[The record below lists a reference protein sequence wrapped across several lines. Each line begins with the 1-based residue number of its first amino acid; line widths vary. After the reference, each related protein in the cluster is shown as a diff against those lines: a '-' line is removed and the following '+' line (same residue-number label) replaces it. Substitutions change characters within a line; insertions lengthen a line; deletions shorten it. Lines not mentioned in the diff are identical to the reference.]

1 MTELETDPQK
11 TAQRLSDLD
20 ESERNH
26 LFSQLQERMPAVWD
40 AWRLGLEDESVVV
53 VPSVALDPAA
63 PGAGSLSQ
71 AFEERLLFLLL
82 LLRQPRLRMIY
93 VTAMPI
99 KPSIIEYYL
108 ALLPGV
114 IPSHAMARLS
124 LLSVGDSSPRPL
136 SAKLLDRPRMLSKI
150 AAVIPNR
157 QLCHLIPYSTTAL
170 ERDIALTL
178 GIPMYAADP
187 RLAQLGSKK
196 GCRRLFAEEGVQHPL
211 GAEDLH
217 GFEDVTDA
225 IMKMLEE
232 RPSIEE
238 VIVKLNEG
246 VSGAGNALVDLRGIA
261 DTAGSDRRSDVAQ
274 RVRTMQLESP
284 TTSMAAYEAKFEQ
297 NGGVV
302 EERIVGVELLSPSV
316 QLRVR
321 PDRSVEL
328 LSTHDQLLG
337 GASGQTY
344 LGCIFPADPAYS
356 RLISAPAM
364 TIGER
369 LATEGALGRFAV
381 DFVVNRD
388 AAGRW
393 SAYAI
398 ELNLRKG
405 GTTHPFLTLQFLTDG
420 SYDGAS
426 GRFLLPGGEQRHL
439 VATDHFE
446 SSKLRALAVEDL
458 FDIVARHGLHFDQS
472 RQTGV
477 VFHMISSLTEHG
489 RIGLTA
495 VGQSPEEAMRIYE
508 DAQQV
513 LFAEAAAAREEYGLP
528 G

>member
-1 MTELETDPQK
+1 VTEGDADRETTP
-11 TAQRLSDLD
+11 QRLSDLN
-20 ESERNH
+20 ESERSRR
-26 LFSQLQERMPAVWD
+26 FARLQELMPAVWD
-40 AWRLGLEDESVVV
+40 SIQLELEDESVVV
-53 VPSVALDPAA
+53 VPSVTLDPAL
-63 PGAGSLSQ
+63 PGAGSLAQ

-93 VTAMPI
+93 VTSMPI
-99 KPSIIEYYL
+99 RPSIVEYYL
-108 ALLPGV
+108 ALLPAV
-114 IPSHAMARLS
+114 IPSHALARLN
-124 LLSVGDSSPRPL
+124 LLSVGDSSPVPL

-150 AAVIPNR
+150 AAMIPNR
-157 QLCHLIPYSTTAL
+157 QRCHLIPYSTTGL

-178 GIPMYAADP
+178 GIPMYGADP
-187 RLAQLGSKK
+187 RLAELGSKT
-196 GCRRLFAEEGVQHPL
+196 GGRRLFAEEGVQHPL
-211 GAEDLH
+211 GVEDLH
-217 GFEDVTDA
+217 SFDDVTDA
-225 IMKMLEE
+225 IMKMFEQ
-232 RPSIEE
+232 RPSIDE

-261 DTAGSDRRSDVAQ
+261 DTADSDRRSHVAR
-274 RVRTMQLESP
+274 RVRSMQLESA
-284 TTSMAAYEAKFEQ
+284 TTPMAAYEAKFEQ
-297 NGGVV
+297 KGGVV

-316 QLRVR
+316 QLRVL

-337 GASGQTY
+337 GASGQSY

-356 RLISAPAM
+356 RLISESAIS
-364 TIGER
+364 IGER
-369 LATEGALGRFAV
+369 LAREGALGRFAI
-381 DFVVNRD
+381 DFVVVRD
-388 AAGRW
+388 SAGEW

-426 GRFLLPGGEQRHL
+426 GRFLLPGGDERHL
-439 VATDHFE
+439 IATDHLE
-446 SSKLRALAVEDL
+446 SSELRALAIEDI

-495 VGQSPEEAMRIYE
+495 VGPSPEEAMRIYE
-508 DAQQV
+508 KAQQV
-513 LFAEAAAAREEYGLP
+513 LFTEAAAAREESRLP